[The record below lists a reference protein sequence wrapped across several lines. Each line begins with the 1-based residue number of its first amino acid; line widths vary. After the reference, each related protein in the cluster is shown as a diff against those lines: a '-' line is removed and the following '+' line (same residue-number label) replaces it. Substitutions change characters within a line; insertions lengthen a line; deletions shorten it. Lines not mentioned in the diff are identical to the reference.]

1 MLTETV
7 LVIALD
13 RIRPGAKYR
22 RYRTYDEIVAT
33 WEDETAIPTEAELQ
47 TAYDAWLVEQNADT
61 TLRSQIITTAQ
72 SAVGVSITALTA
84 VQVRSLFAIVLHQQG
99 AINPDGTIKPL
110 NQWVK

>member
-1 MLTETV
+1 MDIG
-7 LVIALD
+7 IAID
-13 RIRPGAKYR
+13 RLRPGAKYR
-22 RYRTYDEIVAT
+22 RYSTYAELVAT

-47 TAYDAWLVEQNADT
+47 AAYDAWLAEQDADT